1 MNFKKLGNTDLKV
14 STICLGTMTWGEQNN
29 QKEAFEQMDYAISQG
44 INFFDTAEMYAVPS
58 TEKTFGKTE
67 TIIGNWFKERNNRKK
82 VILATKISGPG
93 LSWIRG
99 GGLQYTK
106 ENISSALLGSL
117 ERLQTDYID
126 LYQLHWPERNTNY
139 FGKLGYKHKTEER
152 EWNDFESI
160 LRTLKQFVDEGKIRY
175 IGLSNES
182 AWGLSKFLEL
192 SRSQNLPRVMSVQNP
207 YNLLNRTY
215 EVGLAEISIREQSGL
230 LAYSPLASGVLSGK
244 YRNNQKPKGSRLQ
257 LFGYYFRRGRGAR
270 GGARKRDYSSRYQAD
285 QYHGGGIRRQRERG
299 DSLSSYDDRL
309 PRLCHGF
316 RPCETG
322 RGRFL
327 DHPGELCDG
336 DARVHGSGAGSR
348 ENRRSGRSYRR
359 VRPGGHSLRN
369 VYGTRSVSSSQYLR
383 PFQDDRG
390 RRASEPQK
398 ALPPA
403 RSGFRDDRTQVHRK
417 GSCLLYT
424 SPSPRDRG

>member
-1 MNFKKLGNTDLKV
+1 MNFRKLGNTDLKV
-14 STICLGTMTWGEQNN
+14 STICIGTMTWGEQNN

-192 SRSQNLPRVMSVQNP
+192 SKSQDLPRVMSVQNP

-257 LFGYYFRRGRGAR
+257 LFGDYFPRYAGKSSNLAVEEYFKVAKKHKISLAQLSLAFVNQQSFVTSNIIGATTMKQLEENI
-270 GGARKRDYSSRYQAD
+270 GSTNIK
-285 QYHGGGIRRQRERG
+285 
-299 DSLSSYDDRL
+299 LSSEIID
-309 PRLCHGF
+309 
-316 RPCETG
+316 EINS
-322 RGRFL
+322 
-327 DHPGELCDG
+327 
-336 DARVHGSGAGSR
+336 VHKNNS
-348 ENRRSGRSYRR
+348 N
-359 VRPGGHSLRN
+359 
-369 VYGTRSVSSSQYLR
+369 
-383 PFQDDRG
+383 
-390 RRASEPQK
+390 
-398 ALPPA
+398 PA
-403 RSGFRDDRTQVHRK
+403 
-417 GSCLLYT
+417 
-424 SPSPRDRG
+424 P

>member
-1 MNFKKLGNTDLKV
+1 MNFRKLGNTDLKV

-82 VILATKISGPG
+82 VILATKVSGPG

-139 FGKLGYKHKTEER
+139 FGKLGYKHKAEEK

-257 LFGYYFRRGRGAR
+257 LFGDYFPRYAGKSSNLAVEEYFKVAKKHKISLAQLSLAFVNQQSFVTSNIIGATTMKQLEENI
-270 GGARKRDYSSRYQAD
+270 GSTNIK
-285 QYHGGGIRRQRERG
+285 
-299 DSLSSYDDRL
+299 LSSEIIDEINL
-309 PRLCHGF
+309 
-316 RPCETG
+316 
-322 RGRFL
+322 
-327 DHPGELCDG
+327 
-336 DARVHGSGAGSR
+336 VNKNNS
-348 ENRRSGRSYRR
+348 N
-359 VRPGGHSLRN
+359 
-369 VYGTRSVSSSQYLR
+369 
-383 PFQDDRG
+383 
-390 RRASEPQK
+390 
-398 ALPPA
+398 PA
-403 RSGFRDDRTQVHRK
+403 
-417 GSCLLYT
+417 
-424 SPSPRDRG
+424 P

>member
-1 MNFKKLGNTDLKV
+1 MNFRKLGNTDLKV
-14 STICLGTMTWGEQNN
+14 STICLGTMTWGKQNN

-44 INFFDTAEMYAVPS
+44 INFFDTAEMYAVPG

-192 SRSQNLPRVMSVQNP
+192 SKSQDLPRVMSVQNP

-257 LFGYYFRRGRGAR
+257 LFGDYFPRYAGKSSNLAVEEYFKVAKKHKISLAQLSLAFVNQQSFVTSNIIGATTMKQLEENI
-270 GGARKRDYSSRYQAD
+270 GSTNIK
-285 QYHGGGIRRQRERG
+285 
-299 DSLSSYDDRL
+299 LSSEIIDKINS
-309 PRLCHGF
+309 
-316 RPCETG
+316 
-322 RGRFL
+322 
-327 DHPGELCDG
+327 
-336 DARVHGSGAGSR
+336 VHKNNS
-348 ENRRSGRSYRR
+348 N
-359 VRPGGHSLRN
+359 
-369 VYGTRSVSSSQYLR
+369 
-383 PFQDDRG
+383 
-390 RRASEPQK
+390 
-398 ALPPA
+398 PA
-403 RSGFRDDRTQVHRK
+403 
-417 GSCLLYT
+417 
-424 SPSPRDRG
+424 P

>member
-1 MNFKKLGNTDLKV
+1 MNFRKLGNTDLKV

-257 LFGYYFRRGRGAR
+257 LFGDYFPRYAGKSSNLAVEEYFKIAKKHKISLAQLSLAFVSQQSFVTSNIIGATTMKQLEENI
-270 GGARKRDYSSRYQAD
+270 GSVNIK
-285 QYHGGGIRRQRERG
+285 
-299 DSLSSYDDRL
+299 LSTEIIDEINS
-309 PRLCHGF
+309 
-316 RPCETG
+316 
-322 RGRFL
+322 
-327 DHPGELCDG
+327 
-336 DARVHGSGAGSR
+336 VHKNNS
-348 ENRRSGRSYRR
+348 N
-359 VRPGGHSLRN
+359 
-369 VYGTRSVSSSQYLR
+369 
-383 PFQDDRG
+383 
-390 RRASEPQK
+390 
-398 ALPPA
+398 PA
-403 RSGFRDDRTQVHRK
+403 
-417 GSCLLYT
+417 
-424 SPSPRDRG
+424 P

>member
-1 MNFKKLGNTDLKV
+1 MNFRKLGNTDLKV

-192 SRSQNLPRVMSVQNP
+192 SKSQDLPRVMSVQNP

-257 LFGYYFRRGRGAR
+257 LFGDYFPRYAGKSSNLAVEEYFKVAKKYKISLAQLSLAFVNQQSFVTSNIIGATTMKQLEENI
-270 GGARKRDYSSRYQAD
+270 GSINIK
-285 QYHGGGIRRQRERG
+285 
-299 DSLSSYDDRL
+299 LSTEIIDEINS
-309 PRLCHGF
+309 
-316 RPCETG
+316 
-322 RGRFL
+322 
-327 DHPGELCDG
+327 
-336 DARVHGSGAGSR
+336 VHKNNS
-348 ENRRSGRSYRR
+348 N
-359 VRPGGHSLRN
+359 
-369 VYGTRSVSSSQYLR
+369 
-383 PFQDDRG
+383 
-390 RRASEPQK
+390 
-398 ALPPA
+398 PA
-403 RSGFRDDRTQVHRK
+403 
-417 GSCLLYT
+417 
-424 SPSPRDRG
+424 P

>member
-1 MNFKKLGNTDLKV
+1 MNFRKLGNTDLKV

-257 LFGYYFRRGRGAR
+257 LFGDYFPRYAGKSSNLAVEGYFKIAKKHKISLAQLSLAFVNQQSFVTSNIIGATTMKQLEENI
-270 GGARKRDYSSRYQAD
+270 GSTNIK
-285 QYHGGGIRRQRERG
+285 
-299 DSLSSYDDRL
+299 LSSEIIDEINL
-309 PRLCHGF
+309 
-316 RPCETG
+316 
-322 RGRFL
+322 
-327 DHPGELCDG
+327 
-336 DARVHGSGAGSR
+336 VHKNNS
-348 ENRRSGRSYRR
+348 N
-359 VRPGGHSLRN
+359 
-369 VYGTRSVSSSQYLR
+369 
-383 PFQDDRG
+383 
-390 RRASEPQK
+390 
-398 ALPPA
+398 PA
-403 RSGFRDDRTQVHRK
+403 
-417 GSCLLYT
+417 
-424 SPSPRDRG
+424 P